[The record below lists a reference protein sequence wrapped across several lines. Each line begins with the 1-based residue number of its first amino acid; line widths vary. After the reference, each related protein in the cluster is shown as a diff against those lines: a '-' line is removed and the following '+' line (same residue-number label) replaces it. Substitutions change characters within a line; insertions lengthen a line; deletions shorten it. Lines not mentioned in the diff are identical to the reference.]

1 MKSKFTILA
10 IILALLFGIINIH
23 AEEKI
28 CLNCG
33 HECNEECVYDE
44 DGLCIH
50 ECGNDP
56 LPIDENWPKV

>member
-1 MKSKFTILA
+1 MKSKITILA
-10 IILALLFGIINIH
+10 LMLVLLPGINNVH

-28 CLNCG
+28 CPTCG
-33 HECNEECVYDE
+33 HECNEECEYDV

-56 LPIDENWPKV
+56 LPIDENWPRV